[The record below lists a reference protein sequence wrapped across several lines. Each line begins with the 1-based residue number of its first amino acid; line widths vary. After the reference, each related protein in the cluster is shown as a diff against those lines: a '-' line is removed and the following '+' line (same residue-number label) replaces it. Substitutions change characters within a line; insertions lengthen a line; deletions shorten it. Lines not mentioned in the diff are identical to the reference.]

1 MASGGYRKPGT
12 PAPVSGPGALSQRT
26 DGGPSQAPMYMPGM
40 KSMGSTGREQMAQ
53 QQGAALYKA
62 PTSGGG
68 GISSIMENLP
78 PVTPIDAPTEFPDQP
93 IADGT
98 QAFGGAGPE
107 ALMLPKQEDTD
118 TDKQRLMSYL
128 PALESAANMPNAS
141 VAFKNYVRLVRSLT

>member
-26 DGGPSQAPMYMPGM
+26 DGGPAQAPRYMPGM

-53 QQGAALYKA
+53 QEAAPLYKA

-68 GISSIMENLP
+68 ISSIMDNLP
-78 PVTPIDAPTEFPDQP
+78 PVTPIDAPTEFPEQP

-98 QAFGGAGPE
+98 PAFGGAGPE
-107 ALMLPKQEDTD
+107 ALNIPKQEDTD

-141 VAFKNYVRLVRSLT
+141 IAFKNYVRLVRSLT

>member
-1 MASGGYRKPGT
+1 MARGGYQKPSN

-26 DGGPSQAPMYMPGM
+26 DGGPAQAPMYMPGM

-62 PTSGGG
+62 PTSGSAM
-68 GISSIMENLP
+68 SSIMDNLP
-78 PVTPIDAPTEFPDQP
+78 PLTAIDAPTELPDQP

-98 QAFGGAGPE
+98 TAFGGAGPE
-107 ALMLPKQEDTD
+107 GLNLPRQEDTSI
-118 TDKQRLMSYL
+118 DKQRLMSYL

-141 VAFKNYVRLVRSLT
+141 MAFKNYVRLVRSLT

>member
-1 MASGGYRKPGT
+1 MVSGGYRKPET

-62 PTSGGG
+62 PTSTGS
-68 GISSIMENLP
+68 SSIEPNLP
-78 PVTPIDAPTEFPDQP
+78 AVTPITAGTALPDQS

-98 QAFGGAGPE
+98 PAFGGMGPE
-107 ALMLPKQEDTD
+107 ALNLPKQEDTD
-118 TDKQRLMSYL
+118 IDKQRLMSYL
-128 PALESAANMPNAS
+128 PAFESAAAMPNAS
-141 VAFKNYVRLVRSLT
+141 MAWKNYVRLVRSLT